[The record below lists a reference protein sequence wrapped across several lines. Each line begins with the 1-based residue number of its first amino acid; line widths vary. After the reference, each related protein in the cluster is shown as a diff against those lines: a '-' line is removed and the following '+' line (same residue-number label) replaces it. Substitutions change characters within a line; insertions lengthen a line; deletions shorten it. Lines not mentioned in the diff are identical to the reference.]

1 MGIKGVLTGGDYGP
15 TPDGGR
21 PSGHAG
27 AGGRPPA
34 DDAEVSALARALSA
48 IQELQLLD
56 PPRFRQVAA
65 SAGARLRREA
75 AEVAGDAGQAAVLA
89 HLAEGFE
96 RAARDGTLPP
106 ALPTEPHP
114 PPPGPAAHGLQSY
127 GAAPGAAPR
136 DPMHGLSSRVAQILQ
151 AALRGAGAGA

>member
-27 AGGRPPA
+27 AGHRSPA

-56 PPRFRQVAA
+56 PPRFREVAP

-75 AEVAGDAGQAAVLA
+75 AAAGDAAQAALLGY
-89 HLAEGFE
+89 LAEGFE

-106 ALPTEPHP
+106 ALPTEPHAP
-114 PPPGPAAHGLQSY
+114 PHGPAAHGLQSY
-127 GAAPGAAPR
+127 GAATGAAPR
-136 DPMHGLSSRVAQILQ
+136 DPMHGLSSLVAQILQ
-151 AALRGAGAGA
+151 AALRRPGAGA